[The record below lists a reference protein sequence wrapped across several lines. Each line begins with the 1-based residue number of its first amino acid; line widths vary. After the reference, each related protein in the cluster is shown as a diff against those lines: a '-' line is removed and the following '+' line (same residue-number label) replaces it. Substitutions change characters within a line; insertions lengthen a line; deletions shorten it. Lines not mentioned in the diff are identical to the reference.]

1 MTQAQKTLERA
12 MKEIERLKLQVLE
25 LKEKPNQEVKVQNVA
40 PSSRLDT
47 ILKGR
52 KSALERFYNKL
63 FGGKNAKQK

>member
-12 MKEIERLKLQVLE
+12 MKEIERLKSQVLE
-25 LKEKPNQEVKVQNVA
+25 LKEKPSQEVRVQNIV
-40 PSSRLDT
+40 PSSRLDI